1 VVVGKSKN
9 GNNLDGGGG
18 GGNGH
23 RRTTDN
29 TSGIAPVAMQEEM
42 NDIQVRFFS
51 FFTWQVFLLL
61 FICTTVPQLL
71 PC

>member
-9 GNNLDGGGG
+9 GNNLDGGG

-42 NDIQVRFFS
+42 NDIQVS
-51 FFTWQVFLLL
+51 KKIFLGGSLYFVL
-61 FICTTVPQLL
+61 CTA
-71 PC
+71 